1 MNSAIV
7 GLRNVLG
14 LSQQD
19 FAVRLGVA
27 INTVARWETG
37 RTPDLLALAK
47 LERFASDNG
56 QAAHANVFQALIDSQ
71 VGDLLMTTRN
81 ARIAAGRIKKAIDGI
96 SKIIEEH
103 PELIP
108 QFGPVFGDLNV
119 ALNRMWEIDT
129 PKGFEK

>member
-1 MNSAIV
+1 
-7 GLRNVLG
+7 
-14 LSQQD
+14 
-19 FAVRLGVA
+19 VA